1 MMPWIRCPATDIMM
15 TSYSSHQ
22 QCAASLAW
30 FTGYMRRWGK
40 SSVRRKEHFH
50 LLSLFPQLLSGK
62 ECACPAGDVGLILGS
77 GRSPGEGNG
86 NSLQYSCLGNP
97 MDRGAWWATVHGVT
111 KEVDT
116 TLATEHKEEEG
127 NVSSTR
133 SLIIKTSCLN
143 FFTYKIVIF
152 CFRRW
157 EVCEK
162 V

>member
-1 MMPWIRCPATDIMM
+1 V
-15 TSYSSHQ
+15 
-22 QCAASLAW
+22 
-30 FTGYMRRWGK
+30 GK
-40 SSVRRKEHFH
+40 VLGQEEGTFPPSQLVPSVA
-50 LLSLFPQLLSGK
+50 QWLSGK
-62 ECACPAGDVGLILGS
+62 ESACPAGDVGLILGS

-97 MDRGAWWATVHGVT
+97 MDRRATVHGVT

-116 TLATEHKEEEG
+116 TLATEHQEEEG

-143 FFTYKIVIF
+143 FFTYKIVVF
-152 CFRRW
+152 CFLRW
-157 EVCEK
+157 EVFEK